1 MARQPVSVVLNDEI
15 ANAVRREATRTGK
28 TETEVVES
36 AIRRLVAPSVLD
48 RLWERATLTGDEA
61 MTIANEE
68 IKAHRD
74 KKLAG

>member
-1 MARQPVSVVLNDEI
+1 
-15 ANAVRREATRTGK
+15 
-28 TETEVVES
+28 VES

-74 KKLAG
+74 EKRAG